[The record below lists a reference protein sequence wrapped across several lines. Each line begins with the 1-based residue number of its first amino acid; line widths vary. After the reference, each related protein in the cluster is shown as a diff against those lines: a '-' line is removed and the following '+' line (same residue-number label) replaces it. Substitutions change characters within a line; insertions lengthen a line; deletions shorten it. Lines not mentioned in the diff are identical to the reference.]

1 MDHLQQIAKAYYLA
15 GSPELQTGVQELFNT
30 LDSDGDG
37 HIEKDEFICVLTQ
50 DSVDEERDVEKCR
63 NLFDELD
70 IDGNGTLDFWEVMTL
85 FYIHMSKRP
94 SCDGCG
100 KFIPATFFTCV
111 ECHSDPHHTQFDL
124 CIGCYENRR
133 SSGHKHQGKPATF
146 LDNYTL
152 LDVKRSSSSG
162 LSFNTNADDVNN
174 NISQASISSTQ
185 HVGSASASAPANPPN
200 SNTAVVPA
208 TNKYEKWKVLLQAVQ
223 IALAMGNV
231 AACTVM

>member
-15 GSPELQTGVQELFNT
+15 GSPELQSGVQELFDT

-37 HIEKDEFICVLTQ
+37 HIDKDEFISVLTQ
-50 DSVDEERDVEKCR
+50 DSLDEERDVERCR
-63 NLFDELD
+63 NLFNELD

-85 FYIHMSKRP
+85 LYIFKSKRP
-94 SCDGCG
+94 TCDGCD
-100 KFIPATFFTCV
+100 KFIPATYFTCV
-111 ECHSDPHHTQFDL
+111 ECHADLHTQFDL

-133 SSGHKHQGKPATF
+133 SSGHKHRGKPATF

-152 LDVKRSSSSG
+152 LDVKRSSG

-174 NISQASISSTQ
+174 ISQASTSST
-185 HVGSASASAPANPPN
+185 HVASPPN
-200 SNTAVVPA
+200 TNTAIVPA